1 LTQEVLF
8 SQGPYLAAAFL
19 CETLLQEGDGKN
31 SPIRILDRIT
41 HSVMGSEPPEKMEPF
56 KYQITLYV
64 SFKAG
69 SARGPM
75 MLEVRLQKPSG
86 ESPSPF
92 AQELN
97 FEGDDERGVN
107 VVGQLQMEFE
117 TAGLYW
123 FDVYLGGH
131 RVTRIPFRVIY
142 SRAVRQTNAPS

>member
-1 LTQEVLF
+1 
-8 SQGPYLAAAFL
+8 
-19 CETLLQEGDGKN
+19 
-31 SPIRILDRIT
+31 
-41 HSVMGSEPPEKMEPF
+41 MEPF

-92 AQELN
+92 SQELN

-107 VVGQLQMEFE
+107 VVGQLNMEFE

-142 SRAVRQTNAPS
+142 SRAVRQTNVPT